1 MVPPAEGYPHPLQ
14 APKPRRD
21 DTHRPAA
28 RGCGHGRS
36 FHDAHDACSAWIL
49 DEVPDGILSID
60 QHGRVLSVNR
70 QIERLFG
77 YRREELVGQSINKL
91 FSVWPETPGGVSQ
104 VTGHHSD
111 GSTLPFDVRLG
122 PACTAH
128 RVRTVL
134 VAAASTRAT
143 GELRDLARDILEA
156 AADPIWVV
164 DALALRLTY
173 ANGGLLRR
181 LGYDDYEVLGRPIGF
196 IAPGLADGGFGRRLA
211 QLGRGTPSSLVHP
224 TFLRCSDGVDVA
236 VEVRAQALSA
246 AGDGVDRG
254 PSAYVSIAREL
265 RTRAGTEAAPRR
277 ADTDP
282 RLVADPP

>member
-21 DTHRPAA
+21 DTHRPTA

-49 DEVPDGILSID
+49 DENPDGILSID

-91 FSVWPETPGGVSQ
+91 FSVWPEPPGGVSQ

-111 GSTLPFDVRLG
+111 GSTLPFDVRLS
-122 PACTAH
+122 PSCTAH

-134 VAAASTRAT
+134 VAPASTRAT
-143 GELRDLARDILEA
+143 GELRDLARDILET
-156 AADPIWVV
+156 AADPIWAV
-164 DALALRLTY
+164 DALALRVIY
-173 ANGGLLRR
+173 ANSGLLRR
-181 LGYDDYEVLGRPIGF
+181 LGYCDYEVLGRPIGF
-196 IAPGLADGGFGRRLA
+196 IAPGWADGGFGRRLE
-211 QLGRGTPSSLVHP
+211 LGGSTPSSLVHP

-236 VEVRAQALSA
+236 VEVRTQALPA

-254 PSAYVSIAREL
+254 PSVYVSIAREL
-265 RTRAGTEAAPRR
+265 CMRAGTEAAPRR

-282 RLVADPP
+282 RRVADPP